1 MDANDRNRQTER
13 AIKAA
18 IDRFMEKSA
27 VDTVSVH
34 SAEDHTGEPALFVT
48 VRLKAGHRRPSGA
61 KSIDL
66 LKALR
71 DALQDVDDDRFPYV
85 TFSAPGDELAEPN
98 ELKSA

>member
-1 MDANDRNRQTER
+1 MDANDRNRETER
-13 AIKAA
+13 AIKAT
-18 IDRFMEKSA
+18 IERCMEKSA
-27 VDTVSVH
+27 VDKVSVY

-48 VRLKAGHRRPSGA
+48 VRLKAGRRRPSGA

-71 DALQDVDDDRFPYV
+71 DELQDVGDDRFPYL

-98 ELKSA
+98 ERKTA